1 MRWIYVTEPGAK
13 FSKCGGRYIING
25 KKENINQR
33 RYQMTSYQTLNNDGP
48 DLLKLPCGK
57 IPPQILKYNRTR

>member
-1 MRWIYVTEPGAK
+1 MENNY
-13 FSKCGGRYIING
+13 G

-33 RYQMTSYQTLNNDGP
+33 RYRMTSYQTLNNDGP

-57 IPPQILKYNRTR
+57 IPPQILKYNQTG